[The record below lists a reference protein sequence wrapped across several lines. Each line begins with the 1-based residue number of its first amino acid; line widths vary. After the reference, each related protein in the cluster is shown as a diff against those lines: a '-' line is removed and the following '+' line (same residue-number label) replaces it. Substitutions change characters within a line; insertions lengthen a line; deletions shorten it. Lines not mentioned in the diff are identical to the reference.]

1 MSSIPISQVKR
12 LILPLLTLSAI
23 SNLAVLI
30 SPIFMMQVLDRV
42 VPTGN
47 LNTLLLLLSVAAMA
61 LMLQSAV
68 DFLRDLSFQRTARW
82 VERISVPAVLAAP
95 VELRGVRLTQLTQ
108 VRAVLA
114 GPAAPAAL
122 SIPWLPVFLLVLWVI
137 HPGFVA
143 LAAGLIALSAGIRLC
158 AKAMSA
164 GWQNALFQR
173 RALEQAMMQDAQ
185 RITLESGMAAPARN
199 LMARFVKAMQDR
211 AEIEERLAPIDA
223 GTTALGGYLRSMT
236 QLLGLSLGAALV
248 VNGALSAGGMIAASL
263 IVTKTVTSFETVF
276 GSGDLLRSAAG
287 SFRALQDL
295 PMAHQESGT
304 DIPEL
309 SGGLRAEGLISPRGG
324 GAPPRLDRVHFELQH
339 GQCMA
344 IVGPS
349 GSGKSTL
356 LEALSGVAP
365 CPIGTVWLQDSEI
378 KTLPLNSRTRHIGY
392 LPQQAQLYQGT
403 LAENICGFAPDPDAS
418 RIVAATQMAGVH
430 GLISALPS
438 SYDTDIGAE
447 PFLLSAGQKQRVALA
462 RAIFHT
468 PRYLFL
474 DEPNAL
480 LDAAGERQLCAV
492 LARLK
497 KQGTTV
503 VMVLHRSGLM
513 GLADVVLAM
522 EAGRMA
528 DFGPRSEVLGRMS
541 GGRRRIELPLLQE
554 SLQDLTDWVGAQFAR
569 TNDAGLSQRA
579 ELIAA
584 ELFNL
589 ACASGPQDEPRR
601 AVFFFKFLSDHSCE
615 ITLTENRTT
624 KAQNKMRK
632 VAALM
637 HRPEADMSTLPGDEV
652 AIAVISQMSD
662 DFDIRNVDGQ
672 AVYRAA
678 LSMRAVALQGA
689 AKH

>member
-1 MSSIPISQVKR
+1 MSNIPISQVKR
-12 LILPLLTLSAI
+12 LIVPLLTLSAV

-47 LNTLLLLLSVAAMA
+47 LSTLLLLLSVAAVA

-68 DFLRDLSFQRTARW
+68 DFLRDLSFQRAARW
-82 VERISVPAVLAAP
+82 VERIAVPAVLAAP
-95 VELRGVRLTQLTQ
+95 ADQRGGRLTQLTQ
-108 VRAVLA
+108 VRTVLA

-122 SIPWLPVFLLVLWVI
+122 SLPWLPLFMLVLWVI

-143 LAAGLIALSAGIRLC
+143 LTAALIALAAGIRLS
-158 AKAMSA
+158 AQAMGA
-164 GWQNALFQR
+164 AWQNARQQSGDV
-173 RALEQAMMQDAQ
+173 EQAFLQDAEKIA
-185 RITLESGMAAPARN
+185 REPGMAAPARN
-199 LMARFVKAMQDR
+199 LIARFLTAAQDR
-211 AEIEERLAPIDA
+211 ADIDAHLAPIETGA
-223 GTTALGGYLRSMT
+223 AALGGYLRAMT

-248 VNGALSAGGMIAASL
+248 VQGALSAGGMIAASL
-263 IVTKTVTSFETVF
+263 IVTKTVTSFESVF
-276 GSGDLLRSAAG
+276 GNGDVLRSAARA
-287 SFRALQDL
+287 FRALQSL
-295 PMAHQESGT
+295 PMAIEESGT
-304 DIPEL
+304 DIPDL
-309 SGGLRAEGLISPRGG
+309 SGALRAEGLISPRGG
-324 GAPPRLDRVHFELQH
+324 GALPRLDRLNFELTP

-344 IVGPS
+344 IVGAS

-356 LEALSGVAP
+356 LDALSGVSP

-378 KTLPLNSRTRHIGY
+378 KTLPLTSRTRHIGY
-392 LPQQAQLYQGT
+392 LPQQAQLYHGT
-403 LAENICGFAPDPDAS
+403 LAANICGFAPNPDTDH
-418 RIVAATQMAGVH
+418 IVAATQMAGVH
-430 GLISALPS
+430 GLISALPA

-462 RAIFHT
+462 RAIFHS

-522 EAGRMA
+522 EGGRMA

-541 GGRRRIELPLLQE
+541 GGRRRIELPLLQAA
-554 SLQDLTDWVGAQFAR
+554 LQDLTDWVGAQFSR
-569 TNDAGLSQRA
+569 TNDMELSQRA

-589 ACASGPQDEPRR
+589 ALASGPQDERR
-601 AVFFFKFLSDHSCE
+601 QVVFFFKFLSDQSCE
-615 ITLTENRTT
+615 ITLTENRAT
-624 KAQNKMRK
+624 KAQSKMHK

-637 HRPEADMSTLPGDEV
+637 HRPEADMSALPGDEV

-678 LSMRAVALQGA
+678 LSMRAVAIQGVP
-689 AKH
+689 KH